1 MLMFLLSLL
10 PMWVFQAV
18 AAALVI
24 VGFLIYAL
32 VRHPVVPSFIP
43 RFIGMLFIASG
54 IFVTG
59 GLWTQREYLAEVEK
73 FKQEVAR
80 IEKESQAA
88 TEKIVTQYK
97 EKLVVVKEKGDVIIQ
112 KVPEYITKESDAK
125 CDVPNGFVVL
135 HDSASKNEIPN
146 TTSSSNG
153 EASGVALSTVAT
165 TVVGNYTTCHEVRE
179 QLKSLQDW
187 VKNQEQIYNK
197 N

>member
-1 MLMFLLSLL
+1 MIMFLLSLL

-18 AAALVI
+18 AIGFVI

-32 VRHPVVPSFIP
+32 VRHPVVPNFIP
-43 RFIGMLFIASG
+43 QFIGMLFIAAG

-59 GLWTQREYLAEVEK
+59 GLWTQKEYLAEVEK

-80 IEKESQAA
+80 IEKESKEA
-88 TEKIVTQYK
+88 TEKVITKYK
-97 EKLVVVKEKGDVIIQ
+97 EKIVVVKEKGDVIIQ

-125 CDVPNGFVVL
+125 CDVPTGFVVL
-135 HDSASKNEIPN
+135 HDSASKNEIPD
-146 TTSSSNG
+146 TSSSTNA
-153 EASGVALSTVAT
+153 ESSGVALSSVAT

-179 QLKSLQDW
+179 QLKSLQEW
-187 VKNQEQIYNK
+187 VKNQELIYNK